1 MDSEL
6 VRVNVVGFGSTNVF
20 TVDRGVLG
28 TVAAAHTVGAA
39 LTIRKGQY
47 IIRDDVVFFDESSL
61 SGVTTEFN
69 FNTTG
74 IPTSFNRYRF
84 HGRVFNRRV
93 MIETRFLMIY
103 QKDLMDHHLCL
114 RY

>member
-20 TVDRGVLG
+20 TVDRGVMG
-28 TVAAAHTVGAA
+28 TVASTFTVGAA

-47 IIRDDVVFFDESSL
+47 IIRDDVVFFDSPPL

-69 FNTTG
+69 F
-74 IPTSFNRYRF
+74 IQL
-84 HGRVFNRRV
+84 
-93 MIETRFLMIY
+93 EFLQVLIGTDSMGEYLI
-103 QKDLMDHHLCL
+103 D
-114 RY
+114 